1 MIRSLRT
8 GVSGLKSH
16 QVRMDVIS
24 NNIANVNT
32 TAFKRGRAAFNE
44 LLGQTLLGV
53 GRTAGGRG
61 INPAYVGLGVSV
73 GSIDVNFAQ
82 GALENTG
89 VATDLG
95 INGDGFFVVRGGDRT
110 YLTRAGNFMVN
121 RFGELVT
128 NSGLQVQ
135 GWAFDEN
142 GELRSA
148 ALEDVRIPFSATAP
162 PKQTENIYVRGNLN
176 AEASTQDPVIE
187 IKNANNPL
195 LSFTYKIEREDIY
208 RWSISII
215 DDNNQVVASDIHIV
229 FDENW
234 NITDILSQNSDLYV
248 REYPSIDPN
257 QPSTFILQVNNYDP
271 DGTGGF
277 PISFTFSPPN
287 NVSLPNTIDPSIIDP
302 TTINSLPLTSNN
314 PSITL
319 NYTIEER
326 SDYFDNNGNFMYHEW
341 KGKIVDQ
348 NGNDIAQNII
358 IHFDQYWNIINITSS
373 DSNVEIT
380 EYPSIDSNQPS
391 SYLLHINNYDPD
403 NDGQGNN
410 GPLPPIPVSF
420 TFMPANMLIPSNTLG
435 PELKDIGEKTTIS
448 TVIYDAQGKDSSV
461 ILEFTRIN
469 SLENGDPQDEWA
481 LRILDRDG
489 QPLHTGYLAK
499 LIYDTRGTL
508 TEIRAVDGSL
518 IDDLSGDGELTLPVS
533 LDFNG
538 DGLDETF
545 TLNLA
550 GADDA
555 LTQYAG
561 STTATV
567 RDQDG
572 QPPGSLIGFSIN
584 QEGIVELNFSNGYQQ
599 KIYQLALG
607 SVNNVN
613 GLQQVGD
620 NLWSLTS
627 SSGDLALGRAGIE
640 LNRTVIV
647 AGTLEM
653 SNVDLA
659 TEFTDMIVT
668 QRGYQASAR
677 IITTSDEMLQELV
690 QLKR

>member
-95 INGDGFFVVRGGDRT
+95 INGDGFFVVRGGDRI
-110 YLTRAGNFMVN
+110 YLTRAGNFTIN

-162 PKQTENIYVRGNLN
+162 PRQTENIYVRGNLN
-176 AEASTQDPVIE
+176 AELAAGETVTVSTVVYAPQGKARTIIIE
-187 IKNANNPL
+187 FTKTSNPNEWQWNLLDEDGNPL
-195 LSFTYKIEREDIY
+195 GVT
-208 RWSISII
+208 
-215 DDNNQVVASDIHIV
+215 
-229 FDENW
+229 
-234 NITDILSQNSDLYV
+234 
-248 REYPSIDPN
+248 
-257 QPSTFILQVNNYDP
+257 
-271 DGTGGF
+271 
-277 PISFTFSPPN
+277 
-287 NVSLPNTIDPSIIDP
+287 
-302 TTINSLPLTSNN
+302 
-314 PSITL
+314 
-319 NYTIEER
+319 
-326 SDYFDNNGNFMYHEW
+326 
-341 KGKIVDQ
+341 
-348 NGNDIAQNII
+348 
-358 IHFDQYWNIINITSS
+358 ITS
-373 DSNVEIT
+373 DNLIT
-380 EYPSIDSNQPS
+380 FDTQGN
-391 SYLLHINNYDPD
+391 LDPAEALQTFDWDID
-403 NDGQGNN
+403 NDG
-410 GPLPPIPVSF
+410 
-420 TFMPANMLIPSNTLG
+420 TL
-435 PELKDIGEKTTIS
+435 ES
-448 TVIYDAQGKDSSV
+448 
-461 ILEFTRIN
+461 
-469 SLENGDPQDEWA
+469 
-481 LRILDRDG
+481 
-489 QPLHTGYLAK
+489 
-499 LIYDTRGTL
+499 
-508 TEIRAVDGSL
+508 
-518 IDDLSGDGELTLPVS
+518 
-533 LDFNG
+533 
-538 DGLDETF
+538 F

-584 QEGIVELNFSNGYQQ
+584 QEGVVELNFSNGYQQ

-627 SSGDLALGRAGIE
+627 SSGDLALGRAGVE

>member
-95 INGDGFFVVRGGDRT
+95 INGDGFFVVRGGDRI
-110 YLTRAGNFMVN
+110 YLTRAGNFTIN

-162 PKQTENIYVRGNLN
+162 PRQTENIYVRGNLN
-176 AEASTQDPVIE
+176 AELAAGETVTVSTVVYAPQGKARTIIIE
-187 IKNANNPL
+187 FTKTSNPNEWQWNLLDEDGNPL
-195 LSFTYKIEREDIY
+195 GVT
-208 RWSISII
+208 
-215 DDNNQVVASDIHIV
+215 
-229 FDENW
+229 
-234 NITDILSQNSDLYV
+234 
-248 REYPSIDPN
+248 
-257 QPSTFILQVNNYDP
+257 
-271 DGTGGF
+271 
-277 PISFTFSPPN
+277 
-287 NVSLPNTIDPSIIDP
+287 
-302 TTINSLPLTSNN
+302 
-314 PSITL
+314 
-319 NYTIEER
+319 
-326 SDYFDNNGNFMYHEW
+326 
-341 KGKIVDQ
+341 
-348 NGNDIAQNII
+348 
-358 IHFDQYWNIINITSS
+358 ITS
-373 DSNVEIT
+373 DNLIT
-380 EYPSIDSNQPS
+380 FDTQGN
-391 SYLLHINNYDPD
+391 LDPAEALQTFDWDID
-403 NDGQGNN
+403 NDG
-410 GPLPPIPVSF
+410 
-420 TFMPANMLIPSNTLG
+420 TL
-435 PELKDIGEKTTIS
+435 ES
-448 TVIYDAQGKDSSV
+448 
-461 ILEFTRIN
+461 
-469 SLENGDPQDEWA
+469 
-481 LRILDRDG
+481 
-489 QPLHTGYLAK
+489 
-499 LIYDTRGTL
+499 
-508 TEIRAVDGSL
+508 
-518 IDDLSGDGELTLPVS
+518 
-533 LDFNG
+533 
-538 DGLDETF
+538 F

-627 SSGDLALGRAGIE
+627 SSGDLALGRAGVE

>member
-176 AEASTQDPVIE
+176 AELAAGETVTVSTVVYDPQGKAKTIIIE
-187 IKNANNPL
+187 FTRTSNPNEWQWNLLDEDGNPL
-195 LSFTYKIEREDIY
+195 GVT
-208 RWSISII
+208 
-215 DDNNQVVASDIHIV
+215 
-229 FDENW
+229 
-234 NITDILSQNSDLYV
+234 
-248 REYPSIDPN
+248 
-257 QPSTFILQVNNYDP
+257 
-271 DGTGGF
+271 
-277 PISFTFSPPN
+277 
-287 NVSLPNTIDPSIIDP
+287 
-302 TTINSLPLTSNN
+302 
-314 PSITL
+314 
-319 NYTIEER
+319 
-326 SDYFDNNGNFMYHEW
+326 
-341 KGKIVDQ
+341 
-348 NGNDIAQNII
+348 
-358 IHFDQYWNIINITSS
+358 ITSG
-373 DSNVEIT
+373 DNLIT
-380 EYPSIDSNQPS
+380 FDTQGN
-391 SYLLHINNYDPD
+391 LDPAEALQTFDWDID
-403 NDGQGNN
+403 NDG
-410 GPLPPIPVSF
+410 
-420 TFMPANMLIPSNTLG
+420 TL
-435 PELKDIGEKTTIS
+435 ES
-448 TVIYDAQGKDSSV
+448 
-461 ILEFTRIN
+461 
-469 SLENGDPQDEWA
+469 
-481 LRILDRDG
+481 
-489 QPLHTGYLAK
+489 
-499 LIYDTRGTL
+499 
-508 TEIRAVDGSL
+508 
-518 IDDLSGDGELTLPVS
+518 
-533 LDFNG
+533 
-538 DGLDETF
+538 F

-627 SSGDLALGRAGIE
+627 SSGDLALGRAGVE

>member
-1 MIRSLRT
+1 
-8 GVSGLKSH
+8 
-16 QVRMDVIS
+16 MDVIS

-162 PKQTENIYVRGNLN
+162 PRQTENIYVRGNLN
-176 AEASTQDPVIE
+176 AELAAGESVTVSTVVYDPQGKAKTIIIE
-187 IKNANNPL
+187 FTRTSNPNEWQWNLLDEDGNPL
-195 LSFTYKIEREDIY
+195 GVT
-208 RWSISII
+208 
-215 DDNNQVVASDIHIV
+215 
-229 FDENW
+229 
-234 NITDILSQNSDLYV
+234 
-248 REYPSIDPN
+248 
-257 QPSTFILQVNNYDP
+257 
-271 DGTGGF
+271 
-277 PISFTFSPPN
+277 
-287 NVSLPNTIDPSIIDP
+287 
-302 TTINSLPLTSNN
+302 
-314 PSITL
+314 
-319 NYTIEER
+319 
-326 SDYFDNNGNFMYHEW
+326 
-341 KGKIVDQ
+341 
-348 NGNDIAQNII
+348 
-358 IHFDQYWNIINITSS
+358 ITSG
-373 DSNVEIT
+373 DNLIT
-380 EYPSIDSNQPS
+380 FDTQGN
-391 SYLLHINNYDPD
+391 LDPAEALQTFDWDID
-403 NDGQGNN
+403 NDG
-410 GPLPPIPVSF
+410 
-420 TFMPANMLIPSNTLG
+420 TL
-435 PELKDIGEKTTIS
+435 ES
-448 TVIYDAQGKDSSV
+448 
-461 ILEFTRIN
+461 
-469 SLENGDPQDEWA
+469 
-481 LRILDRDG
+481 
-489 QPLHTGYLAK
+489 
-499 LIYDTRGTL
+499 
-508 TEIRAVDGSL
+508 
-518 IDDLSGDGELTLPVS
+518 
-533 LDFNG
+533 
-538 DGLDETF
+538 F
-545 TLNLA
+545 TLNLG

-627 SSGDLALGRAGIE
+627 SSGDLALGRAGVE

>member
-95 INGDGFFVVRGGDRT
+95 INGDGFFVVRGGDRI
-110 YLTRAGNFMVN
+110 YLTRAGNFTIN

-148 ALEDVRIPFSATAP
+148 ALEDVRVPFSATAP

-176 AEASTQDPVIE
+176 AELAAGESVTVSTVVYDPQGKAKTIIIE
-187 IKNANNPL
+187 FTRTSNPNEWQWNLLDEDGNPL
-195 LSFTYKIEREDIY
+195 GVTITSG
-208 RWSISII
+208 
-215 DDNNQVVASDIHIV
+215 DNLIT
-229 FDENW
+229 FDTQGN
-234 NITDILSQNSDLYV
+234 L
-248 REYPSIDPN
+248 
-257 QPSTFILQVNNYDP
+257 
-271 DGTGGF
+271 
-277 PISFTFSPPN
+277 
-287 NVSLPNTIDPSIIDP
+287 DP
-302 TTINSLPLTSNN
+302 TEALQT
-314 PSITL
+314 
-319 NYTIEER
+319 
-326 SDYFDNNGNFMYHEW
+326 FDW
-341 KGKIVDQ
+341 
-348 NGNDIAQNII
+348 DI
-358 IHFDQYWNIINITSS
+358 
-373 DSNVEIT
+373 
-380 EYPSIDSNQPS
+380 
-391 SYLLHINNYDPD
+391 D
-403 NDGQGNN
+403 NDG
-410 GPLPPIPVSF
+410 
-420 TFMPANMLIPSNTLG
+420 TL
-435 PELKDIGEKTTIS
+435 ES
-448 TVIYDAQGKDSSV
+448 
-461 ILEFTRIN
+461 
-469 SLENGDPQDEWA
+469 
-481 LRILDRDG
+481 
-489 QPLHTGYLAK
+489 
-499 LIYDTRGTL
+499 
-508 TEIRAVDGSL
+508 
-518 IDDLSGDGELTLPVS
+518 
-533 LDFNG
+533 
-538 DGLDETF
+538 F

-627 SSGDLALGRAGIE
+627 SSGDLALGRAGVE

>member
-95 INGDGFFVVRGGDRT
+95 INGDGFFVVRGGDRI
-110 YLTRAGNFMVN
+110 YLTRAGNFTIN

-176 AEASTQDPVIE
+176 AELAAGETVTVSTVVYAPQGKARTIIIE
-187 IKNANNPL
+187 FTKTSNPNEWQWNLLDEDGNPL
-195 LSFTYKIEREDIY
+195 GVT
-208 RWSISII
+208 
-215 DDNNQVVASDIHIV
+215 
-229 FDENW
+229 
-234 NITDILSQNSDLYV
+234 
-248 REYPSIDPN
+248 
-257 QPSTFILQVNNYDP
+257 
-271 DGTGGF
+271 
-277 PISFTFSPPN
+277 
-287 NVSLPNTIDPSIIDP
+287 
-302 TTINSLPLTSNN
+302 
-314 PSITL
+314 
-319 NYTIEER
+319 
-326 SDYFDNNGNFMYHEW
+326 
-341 KGKIVDQ
+341 
-348 NGNDIAQNII
+348 
-358 IHFDQYWNIINITSS
+358 ITS
-373 DSNVEIT
+373 DNLIT
-380 EYPSIDSNQPS
+380 FDTQGN
-391 SYLLHINNYDPD
+391 LDPAEALQTFDWDID
-403 NDGQGNN
+403 NDG
-410 GPLPPIPVSF
+410 
-420 TFMPANMLIPSNTLG
+420 TL
-435 PELKDIGEKTTIS
+435 ES
-448 TVIYDAQGKDSSV
+448 
-461 ILEFTRIN
+461 
-469 SLENGDPQDEWA
+469 
-481 LRILDRDG
+481 
-489 QPLHTGYLAK
+489 
-499 LIYDTRGTL
+499 
-508 TEIRAVDGSL
+508 
-518 IDDLSGDGELTLPVS
+518 
-533 LDFNG
+533 
-538 DGLDETF
+538 F

-584 QEGIVELNFSNGYQQ
+584 QEGVVELNFSNGYQQ

-627 SSGDLALGRAGIE
+627 SSGDLALGRAGVE

>member
-110 YLTRAGNFMVN
+110 YLTRAGNFTVN

-142 GELRSA
+142 GELQSA

-176 AEASTQDPVIE
+176 AELAAGETVTVSTVVYDPQGKAKTIIIE
-187 IKNANNPL
+187 FTRTSNPNEWQWNLLDEDGNPL
-195 LSFTYKIEREDIY
+195 GVT
-208 RWSISII
+208 
-215 DDNNQVVASDIHIV
+215 
-229 FDENW
+229 
-234 NITDILSQNSDLYV
+234 
-248 REYPSIDPN
+248 
-257 QPSTFILQVNNYDP
+257 
-271 DGTGGF
+271 
-277 PISFTFSPPN
+277 
-287 NVSLPNTIDPSIIDP
+287 
-302 TTINSLPLTSNN
+302 
-314 PSITL
+314 
-319 NYTIEER
+319 
-326 SDYFDNNGNFMYHEW
+326 
-341 KGKIVDQ
+341 
-348 NGNDIAQNII
+348 
-358 IHFDQYWNIINITSS
+358 ITSG
-373 DSNVEIT
+373 DNLIT
-380 EYPSIDSNQPS
+380 FDTQGN
-391 SYLLHINNYDPD
+391 LDPAEALQTFDWDID
-403 NDGQGNN
+403 NDG
-410 GPLPPIPVSF
+410 
-420 TFMPANMLIPSNTLG
+420 TL
-435 PELKDIGEKTTIS
+435 ES
-448 TVIYDAQGKDSSV
+448 
-461 ILEFTRIN
+461 
-469 SLENGDPQDEWA
+469 
-481 LRILDRDG
+481 
-489 QPLHTGYLAK
+489 
-499 LIYDTRGTL
+499 
-508 TEIRAVDGSL
+508 
-518 IDDLSGDGELTLPVS
+518 
-533 LDFNG
+533 
-538 DGLDETF
+538 F

-627 SSGDLALGRAGIE
+627 SSGDLALGRAGVE

>member
-95 INGDGFFVVRGGDRT
+95 INGDGFFVVRGGDRI
-110 YLTRAGNFMVN
+110 YLTRAGNFTIN

-162 PKQTENIYVRGNLN
+162 PRQTENIYVRGNLN
-176 AEASTQDPVIE
+176 AELAAGETVTVSTVVYAPQGKARTIIIE
-187 IKNANNPL
+187 FTKTSNPNEWQWNLLDEDGNPL
-195 LSFTYKIEREDIY
+195 GVT
-208 RWSISII
+208 
-215 DDNNQVVASDIHIV
+215 
-229 FDENW
+229 
-234 NITDILSQNSDLYV
+234 
-248 REYPSIDPN
+248 
-257 QPSTFILQVNNYDP
+257 
-271 DGTGGF
+271 
-277 PISFTFSPPN
+277 
-287 NVSLPNTIDPSIIDP
+287 
-302 TTINSLPLTSNN
+302 
-314 PSITL
+314 
-319 NYTIEER
+319 
-326 SDYFDNNGNFMYHEW
+326 
-341 KGKIVDQ
+341 
-348 NGNDIAQNII
+348 
-358 IHFDQYWNIINITSS
+358 ITS
-373 DSNVEIT
+373 DNLIT
-380 EYPSIDSNQPS
+380 FDTQGN
-391 SYLLHINNYDPD
+391 LDPAEALQTFDWDID
-403 NDGQGNN
+403 NDG
-410 GPLPPIPVSF
+410 
-420 TFMPANMLIPSNTLG
+420 TL
-435 PELKDIGEKTTIS
+435 ES
-448 TVIYDAQGKDSSV
+448 
-461 ILEFTRIN
+461 
-469 SLENGDPQDEWA
+469 
-481 LRILDRDG
+481 
-489 QPLHTGYLAK
+489 
-499 LIYDTRGTL
+499 
-508 TEIRAVDGSL
+508 
-518 IDDLSGDGELTLPVS
+518 
-533 LDFNG
+533 
-538 DGLDETF
+538 F

-584 QEGIVELNFSNGYQQ
+584 QEGVVELNFSNGYQQ

>member
-110 YLTRAGNFMVN
+110 YLTRAGNFTIN

-176 AEASTQDPVIE
+176 AELAAGETVTVSTVVYDPQGKAKTIIIE
-187 IKNANNPL
+187 FTRTSNPNEWQWNLLDEDGNPL
-195 LSFTYKIEREDIY
+195 GVTITSG
-208 RWSISII
+208 
-215 DDNNQVVASDIHIV
+215 DNLIT
-229 FDENW
+229 FDTQGN
-234 NITDILSQNSDLYV
+234 L
-248 REYPSIDPN
+248 
-257 QPSTFILQVNNYDP
+257 
-271 DGTGGF
+271 
-277 PISFTFSPPN
+277 
-287 NVSLPNTIDPSIIDP
+287 DP
-302 TTINSLPLTSNN
+302 TEALQT
-314 PSITL
+314 
-319 NYTIEER
+319 
-326 SDYFDNNGNFMYHEW
+326 FDW
-341 KGKIVDQ
+341 
-348 NGNDIAQNII
+348 DI
-358 IHFDQYWNIINITSS
+358 
-373 DSNVEIT
+373 
-380 EYPSIDSNQPS
+380 
-391 SYLLHINNYDPD
+391 D
-403 NDGQGNN
+403 NDG
-410 GPLPPIPVSF
+410 
-420 TFMPANMLIPSNTLG
+420 TL
-435 PELKDIGEKTTIS
+435 ES
-448 TVIYDAQGKDSSV
+448 
-461 ILEFTRIN
+461 
-469 SLENGDPQDEWA
+469 
-481 LRILDRDG
+481 
-489 QPLHTGYLAK
+489 
-499 LIYDTRGTL
+499 
-508 TEIRAVDGSL
+508 
-518 IDDLSGDGELTLPVS
+518 
-533 LDFNG
+533 
-538 DGLDETF
+538 F

-584 QEGIVELNFSNGYQQ
+584 QEGVVELNFSNGYQQ

-627 SSGDLALGRAGIE
+627 SSGDLALGRAGVE

>member
-110 YLTRAGNFMVN
+110 YLTRAGNFTIN

-148 ALEDVRIPFSATAP
+148 ALEDVRVPFSATAP

-176 AEASTQDPVIE
+176 AELAAGETVTVSTVVYDPQGKAKTIIIE
-187 IKNANNPL
+187 FTKTSNPNEWQWNLLDEDGNPL
-195 LSFTYKIEREDIY
+195 GVT
-208 RWSISII
+208 
-215 DDNNQVVASDIHIV
+215 
-229 FDENW
+229 
-234 NITDILSQNSDLYV
+234 
-248 REYPSIDPN
+248 
-257 QPSTFILQVNNYDP
+257 
-271 DGTGGF
+271 
-277 PISFTFSPPN
+277 
-287 NVSLPNTIDPSIIDP
+287 
-302 TTINSLPLTSNN
+302 
-314 PSITL
+314 
-319 NYTIEER
+319 
-326 SDYFDNNGNFMYHEW
+326 
-341 KGKIVDQ
+341 
-348 NGNDIAQNII
+348 
-358 IHFDQYWNIINITSS
+358 ITS
-373 DSNVEIT
+373 DNLIT
-380 EYPSIDSNQPS
+380 FDTQGN
-391 SYLLHINNYDPD
+391 LDPAEALQTFDWDID
-403 NDGQGNN
+403 NDG
-410 GPLPPIPVSF
+410 
-420 TFMPANMLIPSNTLG
+420 TL
-435 PELKDIGEKTTIS
+435 ES
-448 TVIYDAQGKDSSV
+448 
-461 ILEFTRIN
+461 
-469 SLENGDPQDEWA
+469 
-481 LRILDRDG
+481 
-489 QPLHTGYLAK
+489 
-499 LIYDTRGTL
+499 
-508 TEIRAVDGSL
+508 
-518 IDDLSGDGELTLPVS
+518 
-533 LDFNG
+533 
-538 DGLDETF
+538 F

-584 QEGIVELNFSNGYQQ
+584 QEGVVELNFSNGYQQ

-627 SSGDLALGRAGIE
+627 SSGDLALGRAGVE

>member
-95 INGDGFFVVRGGDRT
+95 INGDGFFVVRGGDRI
-110 YLTRAGNFMVN
+110 YLTRAGNFTIN

-162 PKQTENIYVRGNLN
+162 PRQTENIYVRGNLN
-176 AEASTQDPVIE
+176 AELAAGETVTVSTVVYAPQGKARTIIIE
-187 IKNANNPL
+187 FTKTSNPNEWQWNLLDEDGNPL
-195 LSFTYKIEREDIY
+195 GVT
-208 RWSISII
+208 
-215 DDNNQVVASDIHIV
+215 
-229 FDENW
+229 
-234 NITDILSQNSDLYV
+234 
-248 REYPSIDPN
+248 
-257 QPSTFILQVNNYDP
+257 
-271 DGTGGF
+271 
-277 PISFTFSPPN
+277 
-287 NVSLPNTIDPSIIDP
+287 
-302 TTINSLPLTSNN
+302 
-314 PSITL
+314 
-319 NYTIEER
+319 
-326 SDYFDNNGNFMYHEW
+326 
-341 KGKIVDQ
+341 
-348 NGNDIAQNII
+348 
-358 IHFDQYWNIINITSS
+358 ITS
-373 DSNVEIT
+373 DNLIT
-380 EYPSIDSNQPS
+380 FDTQGN
-391 SYLLHINNYDPD
+391 LDPAEALQTFDWDID
-403 NDGQGNN
+403 NDG
-410 GPLPPIPVSF
+410 
-420 TFMPANMLIPSNTLG
+420 TL
-435 PELKDIGEKTTIS
+435 ES
-448 TVIYDAQGKDSSV
+448 
-461 ILEFTRIN
+461 
-469 SLENGDPQDEWA
+469 
-481 LRILDRDG
+481 
-489 QPLHTGYLAK
+489 
-499 LIYDTRGTL
+499 
-508 TEIRAVDGSL
+508 
-518 IDDLSGDGELTLPVS
+518 
-533 LDFNG
+533 
-538 DGLDETF
+538 F

>member
-95 INGDGFFVVRGGDRT
+95 INGDGFFVVRGGDRI
-110 YLTRAGNFMVN
+110 YLTRAGNFTVN

-148 ALEDVRIPFSATAP
+148 ALEDVRVPFSATAP

-176 AEASTQDPVIE
+176 AELAAGETVTVSTVVYDPQGKAKTIIIE
-187 IKNANNPL
+187 FTRTSNPNEWQWNLLDEDGNPL
-195 LSFTYKIEREDIY
+195 GVTITSG
-208 RWSISII
+208 
-215 DDNNQVVASDIHIV
+215 DNLIT
-229 FDENW
+229 FDTQGN
-234 NITDILSQNSDLYV
+234 L
-248 REYPSIDPN
+248 
-257 QPSTFILQVNNYDP
+257 
-271 DGTGGF
+271 
-277 PISFTFSPPN
+277 
-287 NVSLPNTIDPSIIDP
+287 DP
-302 TTINSLPLTSNN
+302 TEALQT
-314 PSITL
+314 
-319 NYTIEER
+319 
-326 SDYFDNNGNFMYHEW
+326 FDW
-341 KGKIVDQ
+341 
-348 NGNDIAQNII
+348 DI
-358 IHFDQYWNIINITSS
+358 
-373 DSNVEIT
+373 
-380 EYPSIDSNQPS
+380 
-391 SYLLHINNYDPD
+391 D
-403 NDGQGNN
+403 NDG
-410 GPLPPIPVSF
+410 
-420 TFMPANMLIPSNTLG
+420 TL
-435 PELKDIGEKTTIS
+435 ES
-448 TVIYDAQGKDSSV
+448 
-461 ILEFTRIN
+461 
-469 SLENGDPQDEWA
+469 
-481 LRILDRDG
+481 
-489 QPLHTGYLAK
+489 
-499 LIYDTRGTL
+499 
-508 TEIRAVDGSL
+508 
-518 IDDLSGDGELTLPVS
+518 
-533 LDFNG
+533 
-538 DGLDETF
+538 F

-584 QEGIVELNFSNGYQQ
+584 QEGVVELNFSNGYQQ

-627 SSGDLALGRAGIE
+627 SSGDLALGRAGVE

>member
-95 INGDGFFVVRGGDRT
+95 INGDGFFVVRGGDRI
-110 YLTRAGNFMVN
+110 YLTRAGNFTIN

-135 GWAFDEN
+135 GWAFDQN
-142 GELRSA
+142 GQLRSA

-176 AEASTQDPVIE
+176 AELATGETVTVST
-187 IKNANNPL
+187 
-195 LSFTYKIEREDIY
+195 
-208 RWSISII
+208 
-215 DDNNQVVASDIHIV
+215 VV
-229 FDENW
+229 
-234 NITDILSQNSDLYV
+234 
-248 REYPSIDPN
+248 
-257 QPSTFILQVNNYDP
+257 YDP
-271 DGTGGF
+271 
-277 PISFTFSPPN
+277 
-287 NVSLPNTIDPSIIDP
+287 
-302 TTINSLPLTSNN
+302 
-314 PSITL
+314 
-319 NYTIEER
+319 
-326 SDYFDNNGNFMYHEW
+326 
-341 KGKIVDQ
+341 
-348 NGNDIAQNII
+348 
-358 IHFDQYWNIINITSS
+358 
-373 DSNVEIT
+373 
-380 EYPSIDSNQPS
+380 
-391 SYLLHINNYDPD
+391 
-403 NDGQGNN
+403 
-410 GPLPPIPVSF
+410 
-420 TFMPANMLIPSNTLG
+420 
-435 PELKDIGEKTTIS
+435 
-448 TVIYDAQGKDSSV
+448 QGKARTI
-461 ILEFTRIN
+461 ILEFTKTSN
-469 SLENGDPQDEWA
+469 PNEWQWNLLDENGN
-481 LRILDRDG
+481 
-489 QPLHTGYLAK
+489 PLGVTITSG
-499 LIYDTRGTL
+499 
-508 TEIRAVDGSL
+508 
-518 IDDLSGDGELTLPVS
+518 DDLITFDTQGNLDPAEAIQTFDWDIDNDGTQES
-533 LDFNG
+533 
-538 DGLDETF
+538 F

-572 QPPGSLIGFSIN
+572 RPPGSLIGFSIN

-599 KIYQLALG
+599 PIYQLALG

>member
-61 INPAYVGLGVSV
+61 INPSYVGLGVSV

-95 INGDGFFVVRGGDRT
+95 INGDGFFVVRGGDRI
-110 YLTRAGNFMVN
+110 YLTRAGNFTIN

-142 GELRSA
+142 GELQSA
-148 ALEDVRIPFSATAP
+148 ALEDVRVPFSATAP

-176 AEASTQDPVIE
+176 AELAAGETVTVSTVVYDPQGKAKTIIIE
-187 IKNANNPL
+187 FTRTSNPNEWQWNLLDEDGNPL
-195 LSFTYKIEREDIY
+195 GVTITSG
-208 RWSISII
+208 
-215 DDNNQVVASDIHIV
+215 DNLIT
-229 FDENW
+229 FDTQGN
-234 NITDILSQNSDLYV
+234 L
-248 REYPSIDPN
+248 
-257 QPSTFILQVNNYDP
+257 
-271 DGTGGF
+271 
-277 PISFTFSPPN
+277 
-287 NVSLPNTIDPSIIDP
+287 DP
-302 TTINSLPLTSNN
+302 TEALQT
-314 PSITL
+314 
-319 NYTIEER
+319 
-326 SDYFDNNGNFMYHEW
+326 FDW
-341 KGKIVDQ
+341 
-348 NGNDIAQNII
+348 DI
-358 IHFDQYWNIINITSS
+358 
-373 DSNVEIT
+373 
-380 EYPSIDSNQPS
+380 
-391 SYLLHINNYDPD
+391 D
-403 NDGQGNN
+403 NDG
-410 GPLPPIPVSF
+410 
-420 TFMPANMLIPSNTLG
+420 TL
-435 PELKDIGEKTTIS
+435 ES
-448 TVIYDAQGKDSSV
+448 
-461 ILEFTRIN
+461 
-469 SLENGDPQDEWA
+469 
-481 LRILDRDG
+481 
-489 QPLHTGYLAK
+489 
-499 LIYDTRGTL
+499 
-508 TEIRAVDGSL
+508 
-518 IDDLSGDGELTLPVS
+518 
-533 LDFNG
+533 
-538 DGLDETF
+538 F

-627 SSGDLALGRAGIE
+627 SSGDLALGRAGVE

>member
-1 MIRSLRT
+1 
-8 GVSGLKSH
+8 
-16 QVRMDVIS
+16 
-24 NNIANVNT
+24 
-32 TAFKRGRAAFNE
+32 
-44 LLGQTLLGV
+44 
-53 GRTAGGRG
+53 
-61 INPAYVGLGVSV
+61 
-73 GSIDVNFAQ
+73 
-82 GALENTG
+82 
-89 VATDLG
+89 
-95 INGDGFFVVRGGDRT
+95 
-110 YLTRAGNFMVN
+110 
-121 RFGELVT
+121 
-128 NSGLQVQ
+128 
-135 GWAFDEN
+135 
-142 GELRSA
+142 
-148 ALEDVRIPFSATAP
+148 
-162 PKQTENIYVRGNLN
+162 
-176 AEASTQDPVIE
+176 
-187 IKNANNPL
+187 
-195 LSFTYKIEREDIY
+195 
-208 RWSISII
+208 
-215 DDNNQVVASDIHIV
+215 
-229 FDENW
+229 
-234 NITDILSQNSDLYV
+234 
-248 REYPSIDPN
+248 
-257 QPSTFILQVNNYDP
+257 
-271 DGTGGF
+271 
-277 PISFTFSPPN
+277 
-287 NVSLPNTIDPSIIDP
+287 
-302 TTINSLPLTSNN
+302 
-314 PSITL
+314 
-319 NYTIEER
+319 
-326 SDYFDNNGNFMYHEW
+326 
-341 KGKIVDQ
+341 
-348 NGNDIAQNII
+348 
-358 IHFDQYWNIINITSS
+358 
-373 DSNVEIT
+373 
-380 EYPSIDSNQPS
+380 
-391 SYLLHINNYDPD
+391 
-403 NDGQGNN
+403 
-410 GPLPPIPVSF
+410 
-420 TFMPANMLIPSNTLG
+420 
-435 PELKDIGEKTTIS
+435 LKDIGEKTTIS

-499 LIYDTRGTL
+499 LIYDTQGTL

-627 SSGDLALGRAGIE
+627 SSGDLALGRAGVE

>member
-95 INGDGFFVVRGGDRT
+95 INGDGFFVVRGGDRI
-110 YLTRAGNFMVN
+110 YLTRAGNFTIN

-176 AEASTQDPVIE
+176 AELAAGETVTVSTVVYAPQGKARTIIIE
-187 IKNANNPL
+187 FTKTSNPNEWQWNLLDEDGNPL
-195 LSFTYKIEREDIY
+195 GVT
-208 RWSISII
+208 
-215 DDNNQVVASDIHIV
+215 
-229 FDENW
+229 
-234 NITDILSQNSDLYV
+234 
-248 REYPSIDPN
+248 
-257 QPSTFILQVNNYDP
+257 
-271 DGTGGF
+271 
-277 PISFTFSPPN
+277 
-287 NVSLPNTIDPSIIDP
+287 
-302 TTINSLPLTSNN
+302 
-314 PSITL
+314 
-319 NYTIEER
+319 
-326 SDYFDNNGNFMYHEW
+326 
-341 KGKIVDQ
+341 
-348 NGNDIAQNII
+348 
-358 IHFDQYWNIINITSS
+358 ITS
-373 DSNVEIT
+373 DNLIT
-380 EYPSIDSNQPS
+380 FDTQGN
-391 SYLLHINNYDPD
+391 LDPAEALQTFDWDID
-403 NDGQGNN
+403 NDG
-410 GPLPPIPVSF
+410 
-420 TFMPANMLIPSNTLG
+420 TL
-435 PELKDIGEKTTIS
+435 ES
-448 TVIYDAQGKDSSV
+448 
-461 ILEFTRIN
+461 
-469 SLENGDPQDEWA
+469 
-481 LRILDRDG
+481 
-489 QPLHTGYLAK
+489 
-499 LIYDTRGTL
+499 
-508 TEIRAVDGSL
+508 
-518 IDDLSGDGELTLPVS
+518 
-533 LDFNG
+533 
-538 DGLDETF
+538 F

-584 QEGIVELNFSNGYQQ
+584 QEGVVELNFSNGYQQ

>member
-95 INGDGFFVVRGGDRT
+95 INGDGFFVVRGGDRI
-110 YLTRAGNFMVN
+110 YLTRAGNFTVN

-148 ALEDVRIPFSATAP
+148 ALEDVRVPFSATAP

-176 AEASTQDPVIE
+176 AEASTQDPVSLTITS
-187 IKNANNPL
+187 NNPL
-195 LSFTYKIEREDIY
+195 YPTFTFRVERNDIY
-208 RWSISII
+208 EWTGSII
-215 DDNNQVVASDIHIV
+215 DENGQVIATDIQITFDEDWNISSMSSSDSDVTITEIPASDP
-229 FDENW
+229 D
-234 NITDILSQNSDLYV
+234 D
-248 REYPSIDPN
+248 
-257 QPSTFILQVNNYDP
+257 PSTFELTVNNYDP
-271 DGTGGF
+271 DGSGSITPF
-277 PISFTFSPPN
+277 PISFTFE
-287 NVSLPNTIDPSIIDP
+287 
-302 TTINSLPLTSNN
+302 PL
-314 PSITL
+314 
-319 NYTIEER
+319 
-326 SDYFDNNGNFMYHEW
+326 
-341 KGKIVDQ
+341 
-348 NGNDIAQNII
+348 
-358 IHFDQYWNIINITSS
+358 SS
-373 DSNVEIT
+373 
-380 EYPSIDSNQPS
+380 S
-391 SYLLHINNYDPD
+391 S
-403 NDGQGNN
+403 
-410 GPLPPIPVSF
+410 
-420 TFMPANMLIPSNTLG
+420 PANPIGL
-435 PELKDIGEKTTIS
+435 ELQEIGEKVTIS
-448 TVIYDAQGKDSSV
+448 TVVYDAQGKDSSV

-499 LIYDTRGTL
+499 LIYDTQGTL

-584 QEGIVELNFSNGYQQ
+584 QEGVVELNFSNGYQQ

-627 SSGDLALGRAGIE
+627 SSGDLALGRAGVE